1 MALLVGFGIKMMKP
15 QRAKK
20 MLIQNG
26 ISAGF
31 ILVLVIAIIK
41 ISHQGKQKRK
51 SSHLSIEAKVV

>member
-26 ISAGF
+26 CFAGL
-31 ILVLVIAIIK
+31 ILVLVIAFIK
-41 ISHQGKQKRK
+41 ISNQRKQKR
-51 SSHLSIEAKVV
+51 